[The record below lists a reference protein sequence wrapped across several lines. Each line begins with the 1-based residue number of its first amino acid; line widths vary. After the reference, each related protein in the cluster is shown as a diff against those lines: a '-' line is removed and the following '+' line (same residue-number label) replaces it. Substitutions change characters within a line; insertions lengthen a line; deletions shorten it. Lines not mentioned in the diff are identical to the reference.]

1 MRLCAIFVLVLT
13 LALARPLAAEPPSA
27 AVRLYAAGQY
37 LAAADNAANDDSP
50 DNLAF
55 AARALLAAC
64 ITGADRDQTERL
76 LDRAER
82 FARNAL
88 TLDPGAIDARLQ
100 LALVYGMRGR
110 RASLPEALAR
120 NYAPRGRRL
129 IEEARALSPE
139 DARAYAL
146 LGAWHLEVLRRG
158 GRAGAFAYG
167 ARFSDGQAAFERA
180 LTLAPTDPMIPLH
193 YAIAL
198 IELDEPAHAARAAEL
213 LELTATLPARDA
225 FEEHA
230 QQVAAAVARVLAQQ
244 GPRAASTLAERLS
257 P

>member
-1 MRLCAIFVLVLT
+1 MRLCALFALIF
-13 LALARPLAAEPPSA
+13 ALASGGPLAAEPSGA
-27 AVRLYAAGQY
+27 AVRLYVAGQY
-37 LAAADNAANDDSP
+37 LAAADVADDQDAP
-50 DNLAF
+50 DDLAF

-64 ITGADRDQTERL
+64 IAGGDRRQTGRL

-82 FARNAL
+82 LARDAL
-88 TLDPGAIDARLQ
+88 SLDPGAIDARLQ

-110 RASLPEALAR
+110 RASLAEALAR

-129 IEEARALSPE
+129 IEEARALAPE

-167 ARFSDGQAAFERA
+167 ARFADGQAAFERA
-180 LTLAPTDPMIPLH
+180 VALAPADPMIPLH
-193 YAIAL
+193 YAVAL
-198 IELDEPAHAARAAEL
+198 IELDDPVHVARAAEL
-213 LELTATLPARDA
+213 LAQAATLPARDA

-230 QQVAAAVARVLAQQ
+230 HQVADSLAQALAQQ
-244 GPRAASTLAERLS
+244 GPGAASALAERLS

>member
-1 MRLCAIFVLVLT
+1 MCALLALVLT
-13 LALARPLAAEPPSA
+13 LGAAGPLAAEPPGA

-37 LAAADNAANDDSP
+37 LAAADAADDNIESP

-64 ITGADRDQTERL
+64 IIGADRDQTGRL

-82 FARNAL
+82 LARNAL
-88 TLDPGAIDARLQ
+88 ALDPGAIEARLQ

-110 RASLPEALAR
+110 RASLAEALAR

-129 IEEARALSPE
+129 IEEVRALSPE

-167 ARFSDGQAAFERA
+167 ARFADGRAAFERA
-180 LTLAPTDPMIPLH
+180 LALAPADPMIPLH

-198 IELDEPAHAARAAEL
+198 IELGEPAYAARAAEL

-230 QQVAAAVARVLAQQ
+230 RQVAGALALALAQQ
-244 GPRAASTLAERLS
+244 GPHAASALAERLS